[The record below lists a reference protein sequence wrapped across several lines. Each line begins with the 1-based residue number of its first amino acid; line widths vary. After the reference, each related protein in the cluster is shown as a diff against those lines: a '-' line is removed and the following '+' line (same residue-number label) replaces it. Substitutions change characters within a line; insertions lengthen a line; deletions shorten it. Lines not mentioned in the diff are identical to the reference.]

1 MSGSRDYED
10 ELLNKLKE
18 NGITDSELLAC
29 FLCYFS
35 SDDTCACLEDACRT
49 YDIDVDDEEE

>member
-10 ELLNKLKE
+10 ELLNKLRE
-18 NGITDSELLAC
+18 NGITDSDLLVC

-49 YDIDVDDEEE
+49 YDIDVDD